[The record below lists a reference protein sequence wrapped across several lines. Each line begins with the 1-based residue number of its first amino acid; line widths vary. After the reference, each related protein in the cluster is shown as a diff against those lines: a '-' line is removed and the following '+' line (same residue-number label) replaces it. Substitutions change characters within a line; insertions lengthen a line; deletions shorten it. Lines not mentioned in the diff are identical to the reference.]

1 MVTAAEILLSPPVA
15 FLVFLFLGYAIF
27 AIGGRLAPKPKVE
40 QAKGRLAAYAC
51 GEDIPG
57 TKIQPTYRLYHVG
70 IAFTVLHVA
79 ALVIATMPLALV
91 DELPVAVSAVG
102 LIFLGVAV
110 ASLIV
115 LQSGGIR
122 T

>member
-15 FLVFLFLGYAIF
+15 FVVFLIVGYAIF
-27 AIGGRLAPKPKVE
+27 AVGGRLAPRVE
-40 QAKGRLAAYAC
+40 QAKGTLAAYAC

-91 DELPVAVSAVG
+91 DELLVAVVAVG
-102 LIFLGVAV
+102 LMFLGVAV